1 MDQSS
6 RYRAAAGHLASALIG
21 LASLFIGIRWIEAG
35 GDPAAI
41 PTTVI
46 ILSLVVLAPIA
57 VGSHWKT
64 RTAYVDDQV
73 KKTCHFL
80 TSVGLAGVL
89 FIGIPA
95 IASWLLPAGSEI
107 WGRVTVIPYLGALVI
122 SAAWVYLSFRA
133 AVLAA
138 RGAEDPYPRWTVSVI

>member
-6 RYRAAAGHLASALIG
+6 RYRAAAGHLASSLIG
-21 LASLFIGIRWIEAG
+21 LAALFVGIRWIEAG
-35 GDPAAI
+35 GDPAAV

-57 VGSHWKT
+57 VGSHWQT

-73 KKTCHFL
+73 MISCRFL
-80 TSVGLAGVL
+80 TSVGLAGVI
-89 FIGIPA
+89 FIGVPA
-95 IASWLLPAGSEI
+95 VISWALPTGSEI
-107 WGRVTVIPYLGALVI
+107 WGRVTVIPYLAALAI
-122 SAAWVYLSFRA
+122 SAAWVYLAIRA

-138 RGAEDPYPRWTVSVI
+138 RGSEDPYPRWTVSVN